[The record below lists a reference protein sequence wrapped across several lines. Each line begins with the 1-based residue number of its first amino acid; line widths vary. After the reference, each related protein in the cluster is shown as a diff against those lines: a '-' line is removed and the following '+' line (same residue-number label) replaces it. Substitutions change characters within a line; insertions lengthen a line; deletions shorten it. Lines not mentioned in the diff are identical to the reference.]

1 MAGPEF
7 QLHLEMENRNRSEP
21 NNPELFHPIRVQSIT
36 PSFFPQ
42 GLELRKCRRG
52 RARTLDAP
60 TTDKKTM
67 TKQSFDPKNIR
78 ADANEPP
85 VFKSVIEEVCA
96 GSMTGALLG
105 GVAVLILAGIL
116 GRVGE
121 KLSESA
127 GFSGTLGGCIVIWT
141 LYLLLPLLLMLKR
154 RNWLL
159 IAVFS
164 LVGAAYLW
172 GLHLRIDRKD
182 IGIFYPWILSA
193 LPFGICLGTFFEPIR
208 LARGGNA
215 DEYKDKPRVFVS
227 SSLIYLGKH
236 NQLTMI
242 ATVLADIVSA
252 LNRQRPGAVLAGA
265 LGGGL
270 VAGLF
275 GALVAWRGDAT
286 VADLFGSSW
295 NIAYMAA
302 GLGIL
307 SGGFAGFFSWS
318 IFSER

>member
-1 MAGPEF
+1 
-7 QLHLEMENRNRSEP
+7 METFEP
-21 NNPELFHPIRVQSIT
+21 I
-36 PSFFPQ
+36 
-42 GLELRKCRRG
+42 
-52 RARTLDAP
+52 
-60 TTDKKTM
+60 
-67 TKQSFDPKNIR
+67 NIR
-78 ADANEPP
+78 ADANDPP
-85 VFKSVIEEVCA
+85 VFKSVIEEVSA

-105 GVAVLILAGIL
+105 GMSVLLLAGIL

-121 KLSESA
+121 KLSESG
-127 GFSGTLGGCIVIWT
+127 GFSGPLGGSVVIWT
-141 LYLLLPLLLMLKR
+141 LYLFLPLLLILKR
-154 RNWLL
+154 RHWLL
-159 IAVFS
+159 VVVFS
-164 LVGAAYLW
+164 LIGAAYLW
-172 GLHLRIDRKD
+172 GLHTRVDRKD

-227 SSLIYLGKH
+227 SSLIYFGKH

-252 LNRQRPGAVLAGA
+252 LNRQRLGAVLAGA

-286 VADLFGSSW
+286 VAELFGSSW
-295 NIAYMAA
+295 NIAYVTA
-302 GLGIL
+302 GMGIL

-318 IFSER
+318 IREKQQKTLRDLQQTSIGE